1 MYYSQ
6 WTLDTGTPDTLW
18 WLRCCWRAHGTVL
31 RCRTSPRKRCIQ
43 HSSCPVP
50 QSANEGARLGPVMS
64 MEESYNFHIP
74 GYSMMMTNFD
84 STLINIITQFSVETT
99 MDSEKESLQLSTID
113 FPVGVVP
120 PNKDLQSRSS
130 GLWWFFLG
138 APSRLPSAPA
148 FIQQRV
154 GPSRVSH
161 LRHPNQ
167 F

>member
-1 MYYSQ
+1 M
-6 WTLDTGTPDTLW
+6 
-18 WLRCCWRAHGTVL
+18 R
-31 RCRTSPRKRCIQ
+31 
-43 HSSCPVP
+43 
-50 QSANEGARLGPVMS
+50 GARLGPVMS

-130 GLWWFFLG
+130 GLWWFFFGG
-138 APSRLPSAPA
+138 AKPIALSASFYSATRWPQQSQPSAPPKS
-148 FIQQRV
+148 ILVQDRLNNRVTTENRLIKQQASETDVR
-154 GPSRVSH
+154 
-161 LRHPNQ
+161 NQ
-167 F
+167 SVNLYNV